1 MRPARVYLLD
11 TGGCGACAAEVWATV
26 MPSPELGW
34 APGPGQ
40 ADVVVL
46 TGSAPPICH
55 EHVMMLYE
63 HFWRGRVPIVAVGR
77 CAIDGYPFGAGGL
90 RALKHVDIAGRIDV
104 CPPLP
109 EVIMELLL
117 SVLSGQESGR

>member
-1 MRPARVYLLD
+1 MRPLRVYLLD

-26 MPSPELGW
+26 EPSPELAW

-46 TGSAPPICH
+46 TGSLPPASH
-55 EHVMMLYE
+55 ALVLALQEQ
-63 HFWRGRVPIVAVGR
+63 FWRGRIPIVAVGR
-77 CAIDGYPFGAGGL
+77 CAVDGYPFGAGGV
-90 RALKHVDIAGRIDV
+90 RVLKQVELAGRIDV

-109 EVIMELLL
+109 ELILDLLH
-117 SVLSGQESGR
+117 SVTTGKRAS